1 MRPFALLLLLCVLP
15 SAPQNGAMAQRTTAP
30 TMTVKV
36 FFGNEKRN
44 PNSDPCSLVFPA
56 TRVVPKTGGVARAA
70 LEQLFMGPTEKE
82 KADGFHSWFKPESKS
97 ILKNINVKNRTAYV
111 NLRAETFSILSGNV
125 STSCGSSQF
134 LSEMEATLL
143 QFPSIKKVFFAIDG
157 KPEDFYEFLQ
167 GECPQELQRGTKC
180 DGSNFK

>member
-1 MRPFALLLLLCVLP
+1 MRPFALLILLSVLL
-15 SAPQNGAMAQRTTAP
+15 SVPQNSSVAQNTGA

-56 TRVVPKTGGVARAA
+56 TRTIPKTQSVARAA

-97 ILKNINVKNRTAYV
+97 ILKSVNVKNKTAYV
-111 NLRAETFSILSGNV
+111 NLKPETFSILSGNV

-134 LSEMEATLL
+134 MSEMETTLL

-167 GECPQELQRGTKC
+167 GECPRELERGTKC